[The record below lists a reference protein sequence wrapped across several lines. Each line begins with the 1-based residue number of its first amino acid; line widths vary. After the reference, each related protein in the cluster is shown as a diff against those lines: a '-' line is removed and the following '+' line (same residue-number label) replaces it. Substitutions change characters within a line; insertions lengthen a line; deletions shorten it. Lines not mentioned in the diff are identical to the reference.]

1 MELSALIH
9 IVYVLSAITF
19 LLGFKLMGNPESA
32 QRGNLISGAGMAA
45 AVLVT
50 LMDMHVARFD
60 YILFGLLA
68 GTAGGLWLVKNTDP
82 TSPLP
87 ALALLNGGAGLAAL
101 LVAFA
106 QFYAHP
112 EGQGFAG
119 GLAMCATAVAGTVA
133 FAGSL
138 TVWAG
143 MTKRLIP
150 DKLLVVRKWRYVYL
164 AFSLLILLA
173 GILFASDPVAPEA
186 YRYFFIFTLL
196 ALALGVALALPDSHK
211 NFPAAVS
218 LFNSYSGVAACAAG
232 FILQNPLMIV
242 AGALVGAGGITLRNQ
257 MR

>member
-1 MELSALIH
+1 MEMSALIH

-50 LMDMHVARFD
+50 LMDIHVARFD

-68 GTAGGLWLVKNTDP
+68 GTAGGLWLVKNTD
-82 TSPLP
+82 SALPLP
-87 ALALLNGGAGLAAL
+87 AVALLNGAGGLAAL

-119 GLAMCATAVAGTVA
+119 GLAMCATAVAGMVA

-143 MTKRLIP
+143 MTERLVS
-150 DKLLVVRKWRYVYL
+150 DKFMVVRKWRYVYL
-164 AFSLLILLA
+164 ILSVLILLA

-196 ALALGVALALPDSHK
+196 ALALGAALALPDSHK
-211 NFPAAVS
+211 NFPAAIS
-218 LFNSYSGVAACAAG
+218 LFNTYSGAAACAAG
-232 FILQNPLMIV
+232 FILQNPLMII
-242 AGALVGAGGITLRNQ
+242 AGALTGAGSIALRNQ
-257 MR
+257 LR